1 MGESPRAGD
10 PDSGNAEP
18 VQRGRELHMA
28 LPISSLS
35 DGLTLGTQHLEAGG
49 SLTRHVTQEFV
60 SRTLTAS
67 GSLSTHMD
75 QQFFQT

>member
-1 MGESPRAGD
+1 
-10 PDSGNAEP
+10 
-18 VQRGRELHMA
+18 MA
-28 LPISSLS
+28 LPISSLA

>member
-1 MGESPRAGD
+1 
-10 PDSGNAEP
+10 
-18 VQRGRELHMA
+18 MA
-28 LPISSLS
+28 LPISSLA
-35 DGLTLGTQHLEAGG
+35 DGLTLGTQRLEAAG

>member
-1 MGESPRAGD
+1 MGESPRAVDPCEHRASAERDGD
-10 PDSGNAEP
+10 LHSGPSDCFLA
-18 VQRGRELHMA
+18 
-28 LPISSLS
+28 
-35 DGLTLGTQHLEAGG
+35 DGLTVGTQHLEAGG

-67 GSLSTHMD
+67 GSLSTHVD